1 MSLHNEHNELI
12 INRISSWYY
21 TEKITTLVIFINLI
35 KKAVF
40 YTKAEAEGTSNLF
53 LVKLLF
59 RSISGRI

>member
-21 TEKITTLVIFINLI
+21 IEKITTLVIFINLI

-59 RSISGRI
+59 ISTSGRI

>member
-21 TEKITTLVIFINLI
+21 IEKITTLIFINLI
-35 KKAVF
+35 KKAAF

-53 LVKLLF
+53 LVKL
-59 RSISGRI
+59 

>member
-21 TEKITTLVIFINLI
+21 IEKITTLVTFINLI
-35 KKAVF
+35 KKAAF

-53 LVKLLF
+53 LVKL
-59 RSISGRI
+59 